1 MTVAGGGVFGHSVG
15 RLEDAALL
23 RGAARFVDDID
34 IPGTLEIAFLR
45 SPFAHA
51 RIGHIDC
58 AAARAVPGVFAVYT
72 LADLRPLLTG
82 DHILAGLPSPAYR
95 LEVPRKVLADGE
107 TVYVGEPVA
116 AVLATSRYIA
126 EDAAEQIDVKYDS
139 LPMAAD
145 CRAALLDGAAL
156 AHGGLPH
163 NLVAE
168 FTVGFGPVVPVFSTA
183 RHVFAD
189 EFSLHRGVAMSI
201 ECRGGIARYD
211 PIEDRLTLWSS
222 TQTPHAARRLLCDL
236 LGKDDDRVRV
246 IAPDVGGGFGPKLVF
261 YCEDA
266 VLAAS
271 AILSGRPVKWIEDR
285 REHFMATTQERDQYW
300 AMEIACDDEARIL
313 GVRGSLIHDHGA
325 YTARGV
331 NIPQGAANCLTL
343 PYNIAAYHLDIKLAL
358 TNKVPVTP
366 IRGAGQPQGAFVM
379 ERLIDRMAAELGLD
393 RAEVRRRN
401 LVGPGQ
407 MPCEK
412 PLRVRGGGAVILDSG
427 DYPATQASA
436 LAAAGWK
443 DFPARQKAAR
453 TAGRHIGIGLANYV
467 EATGRGPFEPVRV
480 RVGVNGRIHVASG
493 ATAMGQ
499 STNTMLAQIVA
510 EQLGGDIANVAVT
523 TGDSAAIER
532 GMGGFNSRQAVIA
545 SSSAH
550 AAARAV
556 REKALFVAGHLLEA
570 AIEDLELVGQD
581 VRIKGVAQKRIG
593 LGEIARALEGLPG
606 YPLPGGVAPGLEAEE
621 SVIIDDMVYSNGTAV
636 AEVAVDIETG
646 AVEITRFTIA
656 HDCGKLIHPQIVEGQ
671 IVGGI
676 AHGIGNALFERMVFD
691 EQAQPLTTNLGD
703 YLLAGATE
711 MPPIEIIHRES
722 PALFNDLGIKGVGE
736 SGVIPTPA
744 AIIAAIEDALSPFG
758 VQIAQAPLSPPAIV
772 DLIERAIRAGNL

>member
-1 MTVAGGGVFGHSVG
+1 MMAMGSGTFGHSVG

-23 RGAARFVDDID
+23 RGTGRFVDDIVMPD
-34 IPGTLEIAFLR
+34 ALEIAFLR

-51 RIGHIDC
+51 RIGAIDC

-72 LADLRPLLTG
+72 LDDLRPLLTG
-82 DHILAGLPSPAYR
+82 DHIIAGLPSPAYR
-95 LEVPRKVLADGE
+95 LDIPRKVLADGE
-107 TVYVGEPVA
+107 VVYVGEPVA
-116 AVLATSRYIA
+116 AVLAASRYIA
-126 EDAAEQIDVKYDS
+126 EDAVELIDVDYEP
-139 LPMAAD
+139 LPVAAD
-145 CRAALLDGAAL
+145 CRAALVDGAPL
-156 AHGGLPH
+156 AHSGLPH
-163 NLVAE
+163 NLVAALE
-168 FTVGFGPVVPVFSTA
+168 VGFGPVNQAFEAAPHVFSE
-183 RHVFAD
+183 R
-189 EFSLHRGVAMSI
+189 FSLHRGVAHSM
-201 ECRGGIARYD
+201 ECRGGIARHD
-211 PIEDRLTLWSS
+211 PLEDRLTLWSS
-222 TQTPHAARRLLCDL
+222 TQTPHAAKRLLCDL

-246 IAPDVGGGFGPKLVF
+246 VAPDVGGGFGPKLVF

-285 REHFMATTQERDQYW
+285 REHFMATTQERDQFW
-300 AMEIACDDEARIL
+300 DMEIACDGDARIL
-313 GVRGSLIHDHGA
+313 GVRGALIHDHGA

-343 PYNIAAYHLDIKLAL
+343 AYNVPAYRLDIKLAL

-366 IRGAGQPQGAFVM
+366 IRGAGQPQGVFVM
-379 ERLIDRMAAELGLD
+379 ERLLDRVAAELRLD

-401 LVGPGQ
+401 LVGPEQ

-436 LAAAGWK
+436 LSAAGW
-443 DFPARQKAAR
+443 DGFAARQATAR
-453 TAGRHIGIGLANYV
+453 PAGRHIGIGLANYV

-480 RVGVNGRIHVASG
+480 RIGANGRIHVASG

-510 EQLGGDIANVAVT
+510 DRLGGDIGNVTVT

-532 GMGGFNSRQAVIA
+532 GMGGFNSRQAVTA
-545 SSSAH
+545 GSSAH
-550 AAARAV
+550 AAAGAV

-570 AIEDLELVGQD
+570 AVEDLEIVGREI
-581 VRIKGVAQKRIG
+581 RIKGVAQKRLG

-606 YPLPGGVAPGLEAEE
+606 FPLPGGAAPGLEAEE

-646 AVEITRFTIA
+646 AVKITRFTIA
-656 HDCGKLIHPQIVEGQ
+656 HDCGRLIHPQIVEGQ
-671 IVGGI
+671 IIGGI
-676 AHGIGNALFERMVFD
+676 AHGIGNALFEWMGFD
-691 EQAQPLTTNLGD
+691 EAAQPMTTNLGD
-703 YLLAGATE
+703 YLLVGAAE

-722 PALFNDLGIKGVGE
+722 PAAFNELGVKGVGE

-758 VQIAQAPLSPPAIV
+758 VRIGQAPLSPSRYPGI
-772 DLIERAIRAGNL
+772 DRRRA